1 MEILVPSV
9 YFGNIFYYQLVKKA
23 DVIYVELYEHFEKQ
37 TFRNRCEIYGANGRL
52 NLIVPIKHTSNGRKT
67 VGEAEINN
75 NENWQ
80 KIHWRSFESAY
91 RTSPYFEYYE
101 NEFKSIF
108 EKKYSLLSDLNKTVN
123 EKMLQLLKIEKT
135 FIPTTEYQKN
145 SIQKDYRLTFDP
157 KIPVS
162 NEFVDQEYV
171 QVFGN
176 KHGFLSNLSIVD
188 LLCNCGPES
197 LSYI

>member
-1 MEILVPSV
+1 MEVLVPSV
-9 YFGNIFYYQLVKKA
+9 YFGNIFYYQLLKRA
-23 DVIYVELYEHFEKQ
+23 DVIYVEHCEHFEKQ
-37 TFRNRCEIYGANGRL
+37 TYRNRCEIYGANGRL

-67 VGEAEINN
+67 IAEAQINN

-108 EKKYSLLSDLNKTVN
+108 EKKYELLSELNKTAN
-123 EKMLQLLKIEKT
+123 DKMLQLLKIEKKI
-135 FIPTTEYQKN
+135 IPTSEYQKN
-145 SIQKDYRLTFDP
+145 ISQKDYRSTFDP
-157 KIPVS
+157 KLPIS
-162 NEFVDQEYV
+162 EEFINKEYT

-176 KHGFLSNLSIVD
+176 KHGFLANLSIVD

-197 LSYI
+197 ILYI